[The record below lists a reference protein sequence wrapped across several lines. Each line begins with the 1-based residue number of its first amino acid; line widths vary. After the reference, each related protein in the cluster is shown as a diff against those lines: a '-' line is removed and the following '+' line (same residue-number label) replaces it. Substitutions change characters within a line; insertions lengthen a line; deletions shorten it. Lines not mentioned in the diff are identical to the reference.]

1 MIKKKNILIT
11 GAHGFIARHLSNIL
25 SKKNFNVYGIGNKRK
40 NLNKNIKLSYKK
52 LSNKKINYNNLKNFK
67 SLDII
72 IHCAGTGTVRSSNKE
87 HLLKNYITTKSLIK
101 FCKSIKEKPKI
112 IFLSSYSIY
121 GEKYNRPIKEY
132 FKTNP
137 KSCYSKT
144 KKKSEDAL
152 IKLKNSHKIN
162 IKILRLASI
171 YGNGIEKQLLFD
183 VCKKIQNNSGDF
195 YGTGDEVRD
204 WMHISDLGSL
214 ILKIIRA
221 NDRKNTIIN
230 CGSGKGQKVKFII
243 NKIKRG
249 LKSKVKISFTKK
261 DSNHQKFLGVNN
273 NLARTYNWNPKINI
287 NEGIT
292 QYINWYKKKYG

>member
-25 SKKNFNVYGIGNKRK
+25 SKKKFNVYGIGNKKK

-52 LSNKKINYNNLKNFK
+52 LSNKKINFNNLKNFK

-261 DSNHQKFLGVNN
+261 DSNHPKFLVVNN
-273 NLARTYNWNPKINI
+273 NIARTYNWNPKINI

>member
-1 MIKKKNILIT
+1 MIKNKNILIT

-25 SKKNFNVYGIGNKRK
+25 SKKKFNVYGIGNKRK

-243 NKIKRG
+243 NKIKRE
-249 LKSKVKISFTKK
+249 LKSKVKISFKKK
-261 DSNHQKFLGVNN
+261 DSDHPKFLVVNN
-273 NLARTYNWNPKINI
+273 NLAKTYNWKPKINI

>member
-11 GAHGFIARHLSNIL
+11 GAHGFIAGHLSNIL
-25 SKKNFNVYGIGNKRK
+25 SKKRFNVYGIGNKRK
-40 NLNKNIKLSYKK
+40 NLNKNIKLGYKK
-52 LSNKKINYNNLKNFK
+52 LSNKKINYKNLKNFK

-87 HLLKNYITTKSLIK
+87 HLLKNYITTKSVIK
-101 FCKSIKEKPKI
+101 FCKNIKEKPKI

-137 KSCYSKT
+137 KSYYSKT

-152 IKLKNSHKIN
+152 IKLKNSQKIN

-261 DSNHQKFLGVNN
+261 DGNHPKFLVVNN
-273 NLARTYNWNPKINI
+273 NLAKTYNWRPKINI

-292 QYINWYKKKYG
+292 QYINWYKKKHG